1 MTPTMNSTGRSYD
14 ATFAELATTRPR
26 LAAALQQAQEQRARH
41 AASLLHGARFKGL
54 DELLRHLDDLVQA
67 FESEPALSRLGFLVA
82 RSAAEFET
90 AIEATLSGYLAVATD
105 AMRDVMEIENLL
117 LDFAVHPNHIDE
129 WLTATPAIL
138 WDKFRPTKV
147 RKRLRVAK
155 EGRYATTAESADYQA
170 HSAALHVSPYQH
182 PIVSKGFSAER
193 GWQGDAG
200 FWEIFQ
206 HARRLL
212 HAIQRLT
219 STLSPGSTAER
230 LAAEDLTD
238 MQDAWQR
245 TQEMQ
250 TIYLALLQAAA
261 QAHTEHGDDT

>member
-1 MTPTMNSTGRSYD
+1 MTPTMNSTGHSYD
-14 ATFAELATTRPR
+14 ATLAELATTRPR
-26 LAAALQQAQEQRARH
+26 LAAALQQAQQQRAHH

-67 FESEPALSRLGFLVA
+67 FESEPTLSRLGFLVT

-105 AMRDVMEIENLL
+105 AMRDVMEIENLF
-117 LDFAVHPNHIDE
+117 LDFAVHPSHIDA
-129 WLTATPAIL
+129 WLTATPTIL
-138 WDKFRPTKV
+138 WNKFRPAEV
-147 RKRLRVAK
+147 RKRLHAAK
-155 EGRYATTAESADYQA
+155 EGHYATTAESVDYRA
-170 HSAALHVSPYQH
+170 HSAVLHVSPRQ
-182 PIVSKGFSAER
+182 PLIASKGFSAQQ

-200 FWEIFQ
+200 FWEIFE

-212 HAIQRLT
+212 HAIRRLT

-238 MQDAWQR
+238 MQDAWRR
-245 TQEMQ
+245 TREMQ
-250 TIYLALLQAAA
+250 SIYLALLQAAA
-261 QAHTEHGDDT
+261 QVQAERGEDS